1 MKKVLILA
9 SGNGSNAENISK
21 FLKKTDS
28 GNEVKV
34 LCNVKNAGVFKKMT
48 NLKIPC
54 ILFEIDNKTYLIK
67 ECQNFKP
74 DLIILAGYLKK
85 IPSKLIEIF
94 KKKIINI
101 HPSLLPKY
109 GGKGMYGDNVHNQV
123 LLNNEKETGITI
135 HYVNEKYDRGEV
147 IFQKKINLQKD
158 ETLKTIKEK
167 IKNLEIKYFPT
178 IIYQLLYGRKY

>member
-34 LCNVKNAGVFKKMT
+34 LCNVKNAGVFKKMI

-54 ILFEIDNKTYLIK
+54 MLFEINNNAYLIK
-67 ECQNFKP
+67 DCQNFEP

-85 IPSKLIEIF
+85 IPHNLIEIF

-109 GGKGMYGDNVHNQV
+109 GGKGMYGDNVYNQV

-135 HYVNEKYDRGEV
+135 HYVNEKYDSGEV
-147 IFQKKINLQKD
+147 IFQKKINLQKY
-158 ETLKTIKEK
+158 ETLNTLKVK
-167 IKNLEIKYFPT
+167 IKNLEMKYFPT

>member
-21 FLKKTDS
+21 FLNKTDS
-28 GNEVKV
+28 ENEIKV

-54 ILFEIDNKTYLIK
+54 ILIEIGNNMYLIK

-85 IPSKLIEIF
+85 IPTELIEIF

-101 HPSLLPKY
+101 HPSLLPKF
-109 GGKGMYGDNVHNQV
+109 KG
-123 LLNNEKETGITI
+123 LNTFSRMLKNKERKAGCTV
-135 HYVNEKYDRGEV
+135 HYVNEKLDSGSK
-147 IFQKKINLQKD
+147 IIQKSFFVNTKD
-158 ETLKTIKEK
+158 DELILRKKTQ
-167 IKNLEIKYFPT
+167 NLEHKAFPEAIIKIF
-178 IIYQLLYGRKY
+178 RNF

>member
-21 FLKKTDS
+21 FLKKIDS
-28 GNEVKV
+28 GNEIKV
-34 LCNVKNAGVFKKMT
+34 LCNVKNAGVFKKIT

-54 ILFEIDNKTYLIK
+54 MLFDIDNNTYLIK

-74 DLIILAGYLKK
+74 DLIVLAGYLKK
-85 IPSKLIEIF
+85 IPTNLIENF

-109 GGKGMYGDNVHNQV
+109 GGKGMYGDNVHKAV
-123 LLNNEKETGITI
+123 LKSKERFTGISI
-135 HYVNEKYDRGEV
+135 HFVDEIYDNGEV
-147 IFQKKINLQKD
+147 IFQKSCKID
-158 ETLKTIKEK
+158 ENETVLTLREK
-167 IKNLEIKYFPT
+167 IRVLEYHFFPKVIEKT
-178 IIYQLLYGRKY
+178 VLNYEH

>member
-21 FLKKTDS
+21 FLNKTDS
-28 GNEVKV
+28 ENEIKV

-54 ILFEIDNKTYLIK
+54 ILIEIGNNMYLIK

-85 IPSKLIEIF
+85 IPTELIEIF

-109 GGKGMYGDNVHNQV
+109 GGKGMYGDKVHNQV

-135 HYVNEKYDRGEV
+135 HYVNEKYDRGEI

-158 ETLKTIKEK
+158 ETLNTIKGK
-167 IKNLEIKYFPT
+167 IKNLEMKYFPT

>member
-28 GNEVKV
+28 GNEIKV
-34 LCNVKNAGVFKKMT
+34 LCNVRNAGVFKKMK

-54 ILFEIDNKTYLIK
+54 MLFEIDNNTYLIK
-67 ECQNFKP
+67 ECQDFKP

-85 IPSKLIEIF
+85 LPANLIEIF
-94 KKKIINI
+94 KKKVINI

-109 GGKGMYGDNVHNQV
+109 GGKGMYGDNVHNQII
-123 LLNNEKETGITI
+123 LNNEKETGITI
-135 HYVNEKYDRGEV
+135 HYVNEKYDKGEV
-147 IFQKKINLQKD
+147 IFQKKINLQEN
-158 ETLKTIKEK
+158 ETLNSIREK
-167 IKNLEIKYFPT
+167 IKNLEMKYFPT
-178 IIYQLLYGRKY
+178 IIYKLLYGRKY

>member
-28 GNEVKV
+28 GNEIKV
-34 LCNVKNAGVFKKMT
+34 LCNVKNAGVFKKMK

-54 ILFEIDNKTYLIK
+54 VLFEIDNNTYLIK
-67 ECQNFKP
+67 ECQYFKP
-74 DLIILAGYLKK
+74 DLIVLAGYLKK
-85 IPSKLIEIF
+85 IPINLIEIF
-94 KKKIINI
+94 KNKIINI

-109 GGKGMYGDNVHNQV
+109 GGKGMYGDNVHNKV

-135 HYVNEKYDRGEV
+135 HYVNEKYDRGGV

-158 ETLKTIKEK
+158 ETLNTIKEK
-167 IKNLEIKYFPT
+167 IKNLEMKYFPT
-178 IIYQLLYGRKY
+178 VIYQLLYGRKY